1 MLFKKNTPKEIIPQ
15 EMSVKDRLYPVQHV
29 AQSIKDYQKEIT
41 EKEVASLLELGMVKQ
56 SFHDVL
62 DESDTFQ
69 DKLQDFGQTFS
80 SINEVSEQFVSV
92 KDEINQSVFTAQ
104 AKVDELK
111 NSSVQVET
119 YFSEMESTFEGFQ
132 NNLKKIKDC
141 TIKIISIAEQT
152 NILALNASIEAA
164 RAGESGR
171 GFAVVATE
179 VKNLANGIKELVAE
193 VDASIHDVEDG
204 TLKLNESIT
213 TSQKALDQNIQEMHD
228 ASDVFLHIT
237 EVAEGAATVQAEI
250 AGVIE
255 DSKASLKE
263 LFHFFERTKDQYQKV
278 LEHIE
283 HANNLGTTKSA
294 MFEDVD
300 NMLSQI
306 PPIIKDFS

>member
-1 MLFKKNTPKEIIPQ
+1 MLFKKNTPKEIPQ
-15 EMSVKDRLYPVQHV
+15 EVPVKDRLYPVQHV
-29 AQSIKDYQKEIT
+29 AQSIHEYQKEIA
-41 EKEVASLLELGMVKQ
+41 EKEVASLLELEMVKQ

-62 DESDTFQ
+62 NESDTFQ
-69 DKLQDFGQTFS
+69 DKLRDFGQTFS
-80 SINEVSEQFVSV
+80 SINQVSEQFVSV
-92 KDEINQSVFTAQ
+92 KDEINQSAFTAQ

-111 NSSVQVET
+111 NSPVQAET
-119 YFSEMESTFEGFQ
+119 YFTEMESTFESFQ

-141 TIKIISIAEQT
+141 TIRIVAIAEQT

-179 VKNLANGIKELVAE
+179 VKNLANGIKELVVE
-193 VDASIHDVEDG
+193 VDESIHDVENG
-204 TLKLNESIT
+204 TSKLNESIT
-213 TSQKALDQNIQEMHD
+213 ISQKALNQNIQEMHD
-228 ASDVFLHIT
+228 ASDLFLHIT
-237 EVAEGAATVQAEI
+237 EVADGATTVQAEI
-250 AGVIE
+250 ANVIE
-255 DSKASLKE
+255 DSKASLEE

-278 LEHIE
+278 LGHIE

-306 PPIIKDFS
+306 TPIIKELS

>member
-1 MLFKKNTPKEIIPQ
+1 MLFKKNTPKEIPQ
-15 EMSVKDRLYPVQHV
+15 EVPVKDRLYPVQHV
-29 AQSIKDYQKEIT
+29 AQSIHEYQKEIA
-41 EKEVASLLELGMVKQ
+41 EKEVASLLELEMVKQ

-62 DESDTFQ
+62 NESDTFQ
-69 DKLQDFGQTFS
+69 DKLRDFGQTFS
-80 SINEVSEQFVSV
+80 SINQVSEQFVSV
-92 KDEINQSVFTAQ
+92 KDEINQSAFTAQ

-111 NSSVQVET
+111 NSSVQAET
-119 YFSEMESTFEGFQ
+119 YFTEMESTFESFQ

-141 TIKIISIAEQT
+141 TIRIVAIAEQT

-179 VKNLANGIKELVAE
+179 VKNLANGIKELVVE
-193 VDASIHDVEDG
+193 VDESIHDVENG
-204 TLKLNESIT
+204 TSKLNESIT
-213 TSQKALDQNIQEMHD
+213 ISQKALNQNIQEMHD
-228 ASDVFLHIT
+228 ASDLFLHIT
-237 EVAEGAATVQAEI
+237 EVADGATTVQAEI
-250 AGVIE
+250 ANVIE
-255 DSKASLKE
+255 DSKASLEE

-278 LEHIE
+278 LGHIE

-306 PPIIKDFS
+306 TPIIKELS